1 MRVFVVMLGDVEV
14 AEFKDFLSAR
24 NYADWKNKK
33 IDKLDYKVTMR
44 YKACPK

>member
-24 NYADWKNKK
+24 NYADWKNKNCK
-33 IDKLDYKVTMR
+33 FNDYTVSMR
-44 YKACPK
+44 YKVCPK